1 MGISEIEKYA
11 RNLPYTSYFN
21 RLKTL
26 FQLILSEVPVRE
38 KDSKSEIDFMETFLS
53 ALNTMHLKAAGKVYM
68 ELTGP
73 SELLQ
78 D

>member
-1 MGISEIEKYA
+1 M
-11 RNLPYTSYFN
+11 
-21 RLKTL
+21 
-26 FQLILSEVPVRE
+26 RE